1 MPKPT
6 PSSDE
11 SLDQAIETALARED
25 RELLERISGDAG
37 HIEQSLLLFRGRT
50 AWVNGV
56 VFVSQAVLFAGGIWS
71 GWNFFQAETA
81 LSALH
86 WGLPSAVLLI
96 MSLMLK
102 LALWPVMQSNRV
114 LVAIKRLEVMF
125 AQNAGQA

>member
-1 MPKPT
+1 MSNADPKV
-6 PSSDE
+6 DQ
-11 SLDQAIETALARED
+11 SLDQALKDVFAQEE

-37 HIEQSLLLFRGRT
+37 HIAQSLSLFRGRT

-56 VFVSQAVLFAGGIWS
+56 VLVTQAVLFAGGIWS

-102 LALWPVMQSNRV
+102 LALWPVMLANRV
-114 LVAIKRLEVMF
+114 LLALKRLEVML
-125 AQNAGQA
+125 ARRTGE